1 MGWDGSRTI
10 RFVRASRNGYNKEGV
25 CLPILSDGYDKNDY
39 GKAQIAVIHPP
50 SGAVEAP
57 SVPARLL
64 LTTRSPEETIALGQR
79 IGQAIRSNLFIALS
93 GDLGAGKTTF
103 TKGLAAGL
111 GLPVTVTSPTFTLV
125 NEYVQGK
132 GPAARRLVHADVYRL
147 EGGGP
152 AELDGIGYGDLLD
165 DLASSSSFGLL
176 VLVVEWADRLGAF
189 LPEERLDV
197 ESISDEEAPD
207 VRRFSLR
214 AWGEAATALLQQLE
228 D

>member
-1 MGWDGSRTI
+1 M
-10 RFVRASRNGYNKEGV
+10 
-25 CLPILSDGYDKNDY
+25 
-39 GKAQIAVIHPP
+39 IHPLP
-50 SGAVEAP
+50 GAVEAP
-57 SVPARLL
+57 ATPAHLL

-79 IGQAIRSNLFIALS
+79 IGQAIRANLFIALS

-125 NEYVQGK
+125 NEYVLGK
-132 GPAARRLVHADVYRL
+132 GPQARRLVHVDVYRL

-165 DLASSSSFGLL
+165 DLEAAPSYGLL
-176 VLVVEWADRLGAF
+176 VLVVEWADQLGAL
-189 LPEERLDV
+189 LPEERLAV
-197 ESISDEEAPD
+197 ESISDEDEPD

-214 AWGEAATALLQQLE
+214 AWGEAATDLLRQLAE
-228 D
+228 

>member
-1 MGWDGSRTI
+1 MEEYSGEGEFPPIVSNVNEKTNLG
-10 RFVRASRNGYNKEGV
+10 RASFPV
-25 CLPILSDGYDKNDY
+25 L
-39 GKAQIAVIHPP
+39 HPP
-50 SGAVEAP
+50 SGAPEAP
-57 SVPARLL
+57 ALHTHL
-64 LTTRSPEETIALGQR
+64 ELITHGPEETILLGER

-125 NEYVQGK
+125 NEYAQGK
-132 GPAARRLVHADVYRL
+132 GSQTRRLVHVDVYRL

-165 DLASSSSFGLL
+165 DLDATPDFGLL

-189 LPEERLDV
+189 LPEDRLAV
-197 ESISDEEAPD
+197 QSISDEDEPD

-214 AWGEAATALLQQLE
+214 AWGETAAALLEKLAE
-228 D
+228 